1 MKNFT
6 VNLPLI
12 LKMVYLYI
20 NIDIPKAHSF
30 LNLPLKSTMAE
41 LTEVS
46 LKINELLPQLSDF
59 IDQFNH
65 LVCTTNIN
73 VISDVSGNMSI
84 DVPRTMSDAEGEKI
98 SKRISIIDRLITTRG
113 EQINDLL
120 QKGLSIE
127 TKLKSQNSN
136 YTSQLLDKINEFKRL
151 NASYK
156 H

>member
-20 NIDIPKAHSF
+20 NIDIPKSHSF

-41 LTEVS
+41 LTEVT

-59 IDQFNH
+59 IDQFNN
-65 LVCTTNIN
+65 LVCTKNIN

-84 DVPRTMSDAEGEKI
+84 DVPSNMSDAEGEKI
-98 SKRISIIDRLITTRG
+98 SRRIGIIDRLITARG
-113 EQINDLL
+113 EQINHLF

-127 TKLKSQNSN
+127 TKLKSQNGN
-136 YTSQLLDKINEFKRL
+136 YNSQLLDKINEFKRL

>member
-1 MKNFT
+1 MMYFT
-6 VNLPLI
+6 VNLSLI
-12 LKMVYLYI
+12 LRIVYIYI
-20 NIDIPKAHSF
+20 NIDIPKPYAFTS
-30 LNLPLKSTMAE
+30 LPLKSTMAE
-41 LTEVS
+41 LTEVT

-73 VISDVSGNMSI
+73 VISDASGNMSI
-84 DVPRTMSDAEGEKI
+84 DVPGTMPDAEAEKI
-98 SKRISIIDRLITTRG
+98 SKRISIIDRLITARG
-113 EQINDLL
+113 EQINDLF

-136 YTSQLLDKINEFKRL
+136 YTPQLLEKINEFKRL
-151 NASYK
+151 NTSYK